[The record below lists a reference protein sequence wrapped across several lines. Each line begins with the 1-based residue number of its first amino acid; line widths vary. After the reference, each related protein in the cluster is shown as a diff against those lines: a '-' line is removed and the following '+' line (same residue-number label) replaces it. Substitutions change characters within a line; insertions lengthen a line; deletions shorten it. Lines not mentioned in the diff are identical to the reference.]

1 MIRRTTSD
9 DPRFRAMVAELD
21 AELWRRYG
29 EGNVEFA
36 PHNVLH
42 TLATCVVALDGD
54 TPVGCGAIRPYSTD
68 AIEIKRMYVAPA
80 MRGRGISKQIL
91 AELLAW
97 SRELGYPFAILE
109 TGPEQPEAV
118 GLYERA
124 GFERTERYSPY
135 LDQPT
140 SICMRKPL

>member
-1 MIRRTTSD
+1 MIVRTTSD

-29 EGNVEFA
+29 AVQAEFA
-36 PHNVLH
+36 PHSVIT

-54 TPVGCGAIRPYSTD
+54 TPIGCGAIRPYSTD
-68 AIEIKRMYVAPA
+68 AIEIKRMYVAPTA
-80 MRGRGISKQIL
+80 RGRGISKQIL

-97 SRELGYPFAILE
+97 AKELGYPSAILE

-118 GLYERA
+118 GLYQRA
-124 GFERTERYSPY
+124 GFERTERYAPY

-140 SICMRKPL
+140 SICMRIRL

>member
-1 MIRRTTSD
+1 
-9 DPRFRAMVAELD
+9 MVAELD

-29 EGNVEFA
+29 DVHAEFA
-36 PHNVLH
+36 PHNVIESLP
-42 TLATCVVALDGD
+42 TCVVALDGD
-54 TPVGCGAIRPYSTD
+54 APIGCGALRPYSAD
-68 AIEIKRMYVAPA
+68 AIEIKRMYVAPSA
-80 MRGRGISKQIL
+80 RGRGISKQIL
-91 AELLAW
+91 GALVAW
-97 SRELGYPFAILE
+97 AKELGYPFAILE

-124 GFERTERYSPY
+124 GFERTERYAPY